1 MKTTKFGAVIMA
13 GMFLFGTASVAMAKG
28 PGGYGRG
35 AAVRSGAGT
44 ASQNQIRKQQRL
56 RDGSCVNQGTGT
68 PLKKGSA
75 YGPGDGTGTGVPAQ
89 DGTGYGAPANR

>member
-1 MKTTKFGAVIMA
+1 MKTKIGAVIIA
-13 GMFLFGTASVAMAKG
+13 WMFLFGTVPLAMAKG
-28 PGGYGRG
+28 PGGGSGGG
-35 AAVRSGAGT
+35 AAVRSGVGT
-44 ASQNQIRKQQRL
+44 KSQNQIRTQQRL

-68 PLKKGSA
+68 PLKKGNA